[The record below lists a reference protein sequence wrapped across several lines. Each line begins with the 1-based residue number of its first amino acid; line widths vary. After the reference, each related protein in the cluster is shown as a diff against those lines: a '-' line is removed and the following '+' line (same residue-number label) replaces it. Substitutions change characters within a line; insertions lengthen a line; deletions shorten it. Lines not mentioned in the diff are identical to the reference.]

1 MIDFINYIPEYLKIL
16 RRRWLPWRVRAIFRR
31 PFLRL
36 LHLRSFLFEKIR
48 KNNKKNEILPVIVFE
63 FQNWMKK
70 RQTKKFS
77 PVRSLLESFARAT
90 FPAHACDYLNF
101 SFDSKFWSATKV
113 KNLFFLIKSQF
124 SFLGNACQEPM
135 ALLRKQKN
143 LWLIFLNSEN

>member
-1 MIDFINYIPEYLKIL
+1 MDFINYIPEYLKIL
-16 RRRWLPWRVRAIFRR
+16 KRRWLPWRVRAIFRR

-63 FQNWMKK
+63 FHNWMKK

-101 SFDSKFWSATKV
+101 SFDCKFWSANKV
-113 KNLFFLIKSQF
+113 KNLFLLIKSQF
-124 SFLGNACQEPM
+124 SFLSNACEEPM

-143 LWLIFLNSEN
+143 LWLIFKNSEN